1 MKSEVIKNNIK
12 NEVNKAFNVI
22 KIDTNE
28 AKNISTFIFDKNFEK
43 DNVST
48 QEILEMLN
56 SISEEVDKVKML
68 IGLLDQ

>member
-1 MKSEVIKNNIK
+1 MKATAIKNNIE

-28 AKNISTFIFDKNFEK
+28 AKNISRFIFDKNFET

-48 QEILEMLN
+48 QEILEMLD

-68 IGLLDQ
+68 IGLLN